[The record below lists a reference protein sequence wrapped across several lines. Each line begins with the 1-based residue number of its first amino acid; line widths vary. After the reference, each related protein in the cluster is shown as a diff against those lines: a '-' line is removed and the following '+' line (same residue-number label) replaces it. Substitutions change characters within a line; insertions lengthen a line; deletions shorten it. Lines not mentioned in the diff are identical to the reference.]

1 MDIGCLLMRNFVFF
15 ASLKKEGSLN
25 MRRNKILKTRL
36 GAARGLLSGMKD
48 AIATMDSI
56 LSESYRA
63 DTAGL
68 LIAPWP

>member
-1 MDIGCLLMRNFVFF
+1 LFVDAKFRVCIFEKGRFF
-15 ASLKKEGSLN
+15 KRRS
-25 MRRNKILKTRL
+25 RNKILKTRL
-36 GAARGLLSGMKD
+36 GAARGLLRGMKD

>member
-1 MDIGCLLMRNFVFF
+1 MRNFVF
-15 ASLKKEGSLN
+15 ASLNKEGSLKA
-25 MRRNKILKTRL
+25 RSRNKILKTRL
-36 GAARGLLSGMKD
+36 GAARGLLRGMKD